1 VSELPDAGHLD
12 AVETAAF
19 VNGSLD
25 APARAGVVEHL
36 NSCEECRDEVMDAS
50 RIASTL
56 PARHR
61 WWAPV
66 TGVAIAAS
74 LLVFLFLP
82 RVGTRATSPEVHV
95 LRGDNAAADSARVPT
110 LVTPRDA
117 VDRADRMVWSRVA
130 GALSYRVRLFD
141 DNSRV
146 LWSDLTKD
154 TVAVLPDSVR
164 LRPRLTYFWTVDANT
179 GFQHRASSDLVAFTI
194 TGPQP

>member
-1 VSELPDAGHLD
+1 MSELPDVGHLD
-12 AVETAAF
+12 AMETAAF

-25 APARAGVVEHL
+25 APTRARVVEHL
-36 NSCEECRDEVMDAS
+36 SSCEECRNEVMDAS

-56 PARHR
+56 PARRR

-74 LLVFLFLP
+74 LLLLLFLP
-82 RVGTRATSPEVHV
+82 KRATSPEVHV

-130 GALSYRVRLFD
+130 GALSYRVRLYD

-164 LRPRLTYFWTVDANT
+164 LRPRVTYFWTVEANT
-179 GFQHRASSDLVAFTI
+179 GFQHRASSDLVAFTV
-194 TGPQP
+194 TGPHP